1 MPSFSVEEWLGSL
14 AKGSIPK
21 VDRELPR
28 ECYLSKGR
36 GQGQGP
42 ARVTRGS
49 GCPRLGEAVALE
61 VLRGLWTHPGV
72 LESSQAKNSLHAS
85 GSLRR

>member
-1 MPSFSVEEWLGSL
+1 MPSFSVEEWLGGM
-14 AKGSIPK
+14 AK

-28 ECYLSKGR
+28 ECYLFKGR

-42 ARVTRGS
+42 AWVTRGS

-61 VLRGLWTHPGV
+61 VLRGLWTQPGV
-72 LESSQAKNSLHAS
+72 LESSQAKNSLPVS
-85 GSLRR
+85 GSLRL

>member
-1 MPSFSVEEWLGSL
+1 MPSFSVQEWLGDL

-21 VDRELPR
+21 VDKELPR

-42 ARVTRGS
+42 ARVTQGS

-61 VLRGLWTHPGV
+61 VLRGLWTHVRV

>member
-1 MPSFSVEEWLGSL
+1 MPSFSVEEWLGGM
-14 AKGSIPK
+14 AKGSISE
-21 VDRELPR
+21 VDRELPG

-42 ARVTRGS
+42 AWVTRGS

-61 VLRGLWTHPGV
+61 VLRGLWTQPRV

-85 GSLRR
+85 GSLRL